1 MNAPDPVVVHQLL
14 TRDEILQRTSRPLP
28 LGRSEL
34 HEYLVREVEAET
46 LRRAAAMTRELEVLL
61 PFSGTVRE
69 SVAVAL
75 ERRAGAAAQ
84 AGSQIVTD
92 AVLARTARLR
102 RVS

>member
-1 MNAPDPVVVHQLL
+1 MNAPDPITVHQLL
-14 TRDEILQRTSRPLP
+14 TSAEILARTARPLP
-28 LGRSEL
+28 LGRREL

-46 LRRAAAMTRELEVLL
+46 LRRAARLARELEVLL
-61 PFSGTVRE
+61 PFSGTIRE

-84 AGSQIVTD
+84 TGSQLVTD
-92 AVLARTARLR
+92 AFIARTAHLR